1 MNASSQ
7 PGGATAEN
15 GAPDSGARLD
25 GPQLSALCNAMVGL
39 HRRYFGRGAT
49 KARAYQVSD
58 DLVLVELRDVFLT
71 VERTLIARGQTDMVR
86 QTRLTFQQA
95 MFHEFLA
102 AVEEVTGRQVC
113 SYVTES
119 ITSPEAVLEIFYLEP
134 VSDVDSRLARE
145 AREDAG
151 EIDRPDGGIREAGP

>member
-1 MNASSQ
+1 MDASPQ
-7 PGGATAEN
+7 PVGSTADDDARE
-15 GAPDSGARLD
+15 SGTRLD

-58 DLVLVELRDVFLT
+58 DLLLVELRDVFLT
-71 VERTLIARGQTDMVR
+71 VERTLIERGQADTVR
-86 QTRLTFQQA
+86 QTRQTFQQA
-95 MFHEFLA
+95 MFGEFVA
-102 AVEEVTGRQVC
+102 IVQDVTGRMVR

-134 VSDVDSRLARE
+134 AGEVESRLARE

-151 EIDRPDGGIREAGP
+151 ELERPYGGLREANQ

>member
-1 MNASSQ
+1 
-7 PGGATAEN
+7 
-15 GAPDSGARLD
+15 
-25 GPQLSALCNAMVGL
+25 MVGL

-58 DLVLVELRDVFLT
+58 DLLLVELRDVFLT
-71 VERTLIARGQTDMVR
+71 VERTLIERGQADTVR

-102 AVEEVTGRQVC
+102 IVEEVTGRKVC

-119 ITSPEAVLEIFYLEP
+119 ITAPEAVLEIFYLEP
-134 VSDVDSRLARE
+134 VSDVESRLARE
-145 AREDAG
+145 AREDSG
-151 EIDRPDGGIREAGP
+151 EIDRPYGGLQDEHE